1 MADSSRLLKNTLL
14 FWSLILAAGA
24 SLLRLKAK
32 QSAAEWDPVERT
44 AVFRGKGVCL
54 TLGGTVAAPPQPFAL
69 PEKCLQSLRSLTNRI
84 RAARTAWKEGRAS

>member
-1 MADSSRLLKNTLL
+1 MTDSSKLLKNTLL

-44 AVFRGKGVCL
+44 AVFRGKGVHL

-69 PEKCLQSLRSLTNRI
+69 PEKCLQSFRSLADLVK
-84 RAARTAWKEGRAS
+84 AARTAWTERRTL